1 MCIAS
6 LRAAAAK
13 LFPGAA
19 TKQAKGTLTPTRT
32 LTLTRTRTLTLTLT
46 RTRTRTLTHNPDPY
60 QAKGMLHVSLL
71 RLLSL
76 PTGQHGAA
84 SAAAR
89 AAQAVCERWSAQVN
103 LTPPLTPTL
112 TRHLLT

>member
-1 MCIAS
+1 MCIES

-19 TKQAKGTLTPTRT
+19 TKQAKGHPNP
-32 LTLTRTRTLTLTLT
+32 
-46 RTRTRTLTHNPDPY
+46 NPDPNPNPNPNPNPDPHPHPNPNPDPNPY

>member
-19 TKQAKGTLTPTRT
+19 TKQAKGNPNP
-32 LTLTRTRTLTLTLT
+32 
-46 RTRTRTLTHNPDPY
+46 NPDPNPNPNPNPNPDPHPHPNPNPEPNPN

-76 PTGQHGAA
+76 PTGQHGAS

>member
-19 TKQAKGTLTPTRT
+19 TKQAKGHPNP
-32 LTLTRTRTLTLTLT
+32 
-46 RTRTRTLTHNPDPY
+46 NPDPNPNPNPNPN